1 MALSGSVTTS
11 SSYSRSVTLNWSAT
25 QSVANNTSTISW
37 SLVGSGSS
45 TGWVVVSELRV
56 TIDGSQEYYRSLSNH
71 TNCYQGTV
79 LASGTKTITHNSDG
93 SRSFTIKV
101 EAGIYQWAI
110 NCSGSSTF
118 TLNTIARASSISSAG
133 NVTLGNACSIK
144 WTPASTSFYYK
155 IKFVL
160 GSWNYTTSAIHPN
173 TTSAYTYSSYTI
185 PLTVA
190 NQLPSATSGTM
201 TAYLYTYSSSACSTQ
216 IGSTANKTFTV
227 TIPSTVVPTLST
239 VTASIVNS
247 NSVINSWGIA
257 VAGYTKVKV
266 EATASGSYSSTISS
280 FAISGGYS
288 TTQNGTSLSYT
299 GGVITSSGSKTFT
312 VVAKDSR
319 TRSSASKT
327 TSAITFY
334 AYSKPTVSSIT
345 AERSSTDAKKVII
358 KANWSYASVNSKNSV
373 TVNLQYKKSSSSS
386 WTTYGSIAK
395 NTNVTLTTDFDET
408 SSYNFRIT
416 ITDALGNKA
425 QDEAFVSTIS
435 VLLDFRAGGKGL
447 GVGKIAESDAME
459 VALKSIFIGDV
470 KIRVGSS
477 DVSLIDYIKGVMDGT
492 YT

>member
-1 MALSGSVTTS
+1 MALSGSVTTTS
-11 SSYSRSVTLNWSAT
+11 SHGRSVTLNWT
-25 QSVANNTSTISW
+25 ANQNISTNTSTISW
-37 SLVGSGSS
+37 ELIGSGTASGYV
-45 TGWVVVSELRV
+45 TVNELRIIINGTQV
-56 TIDGSQEYYRSLSNH
+56 YYRSPNDNSI
-71 TNCYQGTV
+71 NCYIGTKV
-79 LASGTKTITHNSDG
+79 ASGTTDIKHDDNG
-93 SRSFTIKV
+93 SKSFSISV
-101 EAGIYQWAI
+101 EVGIYSWSI
-110 NCSGSSTF
+110 NCSGNGSF
-118 TLNTIARASSISSAG
+118 TLNTIPRSAEIIEAKNIELGNNCEIKWKPAAASFTYRLKF
-133 NVTLGNACSIK
+133 TLGTWSYI
-144 WTPASTSFYYK
+144 T
-155 IKFVL
+155 
-160 GSWNYTTSAIHPN
+160 YTISPN
-173 TTSAYTYSSYTI
+173 TTSEYVYSDYAI
-185 PLTVA
+185 PLSVA
-190 NQLPSATSGTM
+190 YQLPNTTVGTV
-201 TAYLYTYSSSACSTQ
+201 TAYLYTYNNDSQ
-216 IGSTANKTFTV
+216 IGVTNKTFSVTV
-227 TIPSTVVPTLST
+227 PLSIIPTINSLSME
-239 VTASIVNS
+239 IVND
-247 NSVINSWGIA
+247 NSIINNWGIA
-257 VAGYTKVKV
+257 IAGYSKVKIL
-266 EATASGSYSSTISS
+266 ATASGIYGSKISNFS
-280 FAISGGYS
+280 IDGGYS
-288 TTQNGTSLSYT
+288 TTQNGTSLSYIS
-299 GGVITSSGSKTFT
+299 GVITSSGSKTFT

-319 TRSSASKT
+319 ARSSASKT

-345 AERSSTDAKKVII
+345 AKRSSTNAKKVII

-477 DVSLIDYIKGVMDGT
+477 DVSLVDYIKGVMDGT